1 MTVRSLFVAFMTA
14 FVPWLATPPVL
25 AANIRLG
32 GVLPGG
38 GIYHKNIVS
47 LREAKYV
54 HLVPQQTDFS
64 CGAAALATIL
74 RYAYRRDIGES
85 DVLAGMMR
93 ISDPELV
100 KQQGFSLLD
109 IKNYVQ
115 TLGLRGRGYR
125 LAHEQLVQVRIPV
138 IVLLD
143 IKGYKHFV
151 VVKKATS
158 DKVYI
163 ADPALGNKVMSRAEF
178 AAGWNGIVFAVI
190 GRGFD
195 RQTVLLNPP
204 EPLTV
209 RRASLRSPLTDAELI
224 DFGFTRAELF

>member
-1 MTVRSLFVAFMTA
+1 M
-14 FVPWLATPPVL
+14 LAIPPVP
-25 AANIRLG
+25 AANVRIG

-47 LREAKYV
+47 LREAKFTN
-54 HLVPQQTDFS
+54 LITQQTDFS

-74 RYAYRRDIGES
+74 RHVYGRDLGEA
-85 DVLAGMMR
+85 DVLTGMMR
-93 ISDPELV
+93 IANPEVV
-100 KQQGFSLLD
+100 KEQGFSLLD
-109 IKNYVQ
+109 IKNYVE
-115 TLGLRGRGYR
+115 TIGLRGRGYR
-125 LAHEQLVQVRIPV
+125 LTAEQLAQVKIPV

-151 VVKKATS
+151 VVKKTTPE
-158 DKVYI
+158 KVYI
-163 ADPALGNKVMSRAEF
+163 ADPALGNKVMTREEF
-178 AAGWNGIVFAVI
+178 VAGWNGIVFAVI

-195 RQTVLLNPP
+195 RQSVLLNPP

-209 RRASLRSPLTDAELI
+209 RRASLRSPVSDAELI

>member
-1 MTVRSLFVAFMTA
+1 MSRTRDGCAI
-14 FVPWLATPPVL
+14 LAAVLAMLAIPPVP
-25 AANIRLG
+25 AANVRIG

-47 LREAKYV
+47 LREAKFTN
-54 HLVPQQTDFS
+54 LITQQTDFS

-74 RYAYRRDIGES
+74 RHVYGRDLGEA
-85 DVLAGMMR
+85 DVLTGMMR
-93 ISDPELV
+93 IANPEVV
-100 KQQGFSLLD
+100 KEQGFSLLD
-109 IKNYVQ
+109 IKNYVE
-115 TLGLRGRGYR
+115 TIGLRGRGYR
-125 LAHEQLVQVRIPV
+125 LTAEQLAQVKIPV

-151 VVKKATS
+151 VVKKTTPE
-158 DKVYI
+158 KVYI
-163 ADPALGNKVMSRAEF
+163 ADPALGNKVMTREEF
-178 AAGWNGIVFAVI
+178 VAGWNGIVFAVI

-195 RQTVLLNPP
+195 RQSVLLNPP

-209 RRASLRSPLTDAELI
+209 RRASLRSPVSDAELI

>member
-1 MTVRSLFVAFMTA
+1 MRASFAILAAVSAM
-14 FVPWLATPPVL
+14 LATSPVP
-25 AANIRLG
+25 AANVRLG

-47 LREAKYV
+47 LREAKFTN
-54 HLVPQQTDFS
+54 LITQQTDFS

-74 RYAYRRDIGES
+74 RHVYGRDLGEA
-85 DVLAGMMR
+85 DVLTGMMR
-93 ISDPELV
+93 IANPEVV
-100 KQQGFSLLD
+100 KEQGFSLLD
-109 IKNYVQ
+109 IKNYVE
-115 TLGLRGRGYR
+115 TIGLRGRGYR
-125 LAHEQLVQVRIPV
+125 LTAEQLAQVKIPV

-151 VVKKATS
+151 VVKKTTPE
-158 DKVYI
+158 KVYI
-163 ADPALGNKVMSRAEF
+163 ADPALGNKVMTREEF
-178 AAGWNGIVFAVI
+178 VAGWNGIVFAVI

-195 RQTVLLNPP
+195 RQSVLLNPP

-209 RRASLRSPLTDAELI
+209 RRASLRSPVSDAELI

>member
-1 MTVRSLFVAFMTA
+1 VRARGLALA
-14 FVPWLATPPVL
+14 WLAALPL
-25 AANIRLG
+25 LSAAFHAEAANIRLG

-38 GIYHKNIVS
+38 GVYHKNIVS
-47 LREAKYV
+47 LREARYLN
-54 HLVPQQTDFS
+54 LVPQQTDFS

-74 RYAYRRDIGES
+74 RYAYGRPVGEGE
-85 DVLAGMMR
+85 VLEGMMR
-93 ISDPELV
+93 QADPELV

-115 TLGLRGRGYR
+115 TLGYRGRGYR
-125 LAHEQLVQVRIPV
+125 LSAEQLAQVKIPV

-143 IKGYKHFV
+143 IKGYRHFV
-151 VVKKATS
+151 VVKKTTA

-163 ADPALGNKVMSRAEF
+163 ADPALGNKVMTHAEF

-195 RQTVLLNPP
+195 RESVLLNPP
-204 EPLTV
+204 APLTV
-209 RRASLRSPLTDAELI
+209 RRASLRSPVTDAELL

>member
-1 MTVRSLFVAFMTA
+1 M
-14 FVPWLATPPVL
+14 LAAMLAVL
-25 AANIRLG
+25 ASAPAPAANVRLG

-38 GIYHKNIVS
+38 GIYHKHIVS
-47 LREAKYV
+47 LREAKFT
-54 HLVPQQTDFS
+54 HLIPQQTDFS

-74 RYAYRRDIGES
+74 RYAYGRDLGET
-85 DVLAGMMR
+85 DVLTGMMR
-93 ISDPELV
+93 IANPEV
-100 KQQGFSLLD
+100 IKTQGFSLLD

-115 TLGLRGRGYR
+115 TIGLRGRGYR
-125 LAHEQLVQVRIPV
+125 LTAEQLTQVKIPV

-151 VVKKATS
+151 VVKKTTS
-158 DKVYI
+158 GKVYI
-163 ADPALGNKVMSRAEF
+163 ADPALGNKVMTRTEF

-195 RQTVLLNPP
+195 RQSVLLNPP

-209 RRASLRSPLTDAELI
+209 RRASLRSPVSDAELI

>member
-1 MTVRSLFVAFMTA
+1 MRASFAILAAVSAM
-14 FVPWLATPPVL
+14 LATSPVP
-25 AANIRLG
+25 AANVRLG

-47 LREAKYV
+47 LREAKFTN
-54 HLVPQQTDFS
+54 LITQQTDFS

-74 RYAYRRDIGES
+74 RYVYGRDLGEA
-85 DVLAGMMR
+85 DVLTGMMR
-93 ISDPELV
+93 IANPEVV
-100 KQQGFSLLD
+100 KEQGFSLLD
-109 IKNYVQ
+109 IKNYVE
-115 TLGLRGRGYR
+115 TIGLRGRGYR
-125 LAHEQLVQVRIPV
+125 LTAEQLAQVKIPV

-151 VVKKATS
+151 VVKKTTPE
-158 DKVYI
+158 KVYI
-163 ADPALGNKVMSRAEF
+163 ADPALGNKVMTREEF
-178 AAGWNGIVFAVI
+178 VAGWNGIVFAVI

-195 RQTVLLNPP
+195 RQSVLLNPP

-209 RRASLRSPLTDAELI
+209 RRASLRSPVSDAELI

>member
-1 MTVRSLFVAFMTA
+1 M
-14 FVPWLATPPVL
+14 LAIPPVP
-25 AANIRLG
+25 AANVRIG

-47 LREAKYV
+47 LREAKFTN
-54 HLVPQQTDFS
+54 LISQQTDFS

-74 RYAYRRDIGES
+74 RFVYGRDLGEA
-85 DVLAGMMR
+85 DVLTGMMR
-93 ISDPELV
+93 VANPEVV
-100 KQQGFSLLD
+100 KEQGFSLLD
-109 IKNYVQ
+109 IKNYVEAI
-115 TLGLRGRGYR
+115 GLRGRGYR
-125 LAHEQLVQVRIPV
+125 LTAEQLAQVKIPV

-151 VVKKATS
+151 VVKKTTP

-163 ADPALGNKVMSRAEF
+163 ADPALGNKVMTRSEF

-195 RQTVLLNPP
+195 RQSVLLNPP

-209 RRASLRSPLTDAELI
+209 RRASLRSPVSDAELI